1 MVEAMRHPQVQVIAN
16 ADILSVEGFVGN
28 FRVKVRQN
36 PRYVMEGKCTGCG
49 ECKDACPIEYPN
61 DFEMNLGTRKAIS
74 IPFDQAVP
82 LVYSIN
88 KDYCIECFK
97 CVDACGAREAINF
110 DQKPEEVELE
120 VGTIIVSTGCDIYLP
135 TEDARYGYG
144 KYDNVITALEF
155 ERLITAGG
163 PTTGHVI
170 RPSNGKKPK
179 SVAIIQCVG
188 SRDIN
193 KYEYCSGFC
202 CMYGLKE
209 AILLKEHYKND
220 VEVYIL
226 YMDMRT
232 PFKGYE
238 EFYRRAREMGV
249 TFIRGKPSQIIE
261 DPKTKNLFIRAED
274 MSLGQPIE
282 LETELVVLSTAAIPS
297 KGAAE
302 LANILHITRGA
313 DGFFLESHPKLK
325 PMDTPMD
332 GVFLAGACQGPK
344 DIPYSVSQ
352 GAGAAARAA
361 TILSQPKWTIEPIV
375 SIVDTAKCRNVK
387 TKCGICVKSCPFGA
401 ITANQGQPAQ
411 INAAMCHGCGTCVA
425 ECPADAL
432 TQMHFTDEQIFS
444 QIRAA
449 LDKDP
454 EDKILTFKCNW

>member
-1 MVEAMRHPQVQVIAN
+1 MVEVYRHPKVQVISN
-16 ADILSVEGFVGN
+16 ADVLNVEGFVGN
-28 FRVKVRQN
+28 FRVKVRKN
-36 PRYVMEGKCTGCG
+36 PRYVMAGKCTGCG
-49 ECKDACPIEYPN
+49 ECRDACPIEYPN
-61 DFEMNLGTRKAIS
+61 EFEMNLGLRKAIS

-82 LVYSIN
+82 LIYSIN
-88 KDYCIECFK
+88 RDYCIECFK

-120 VGTIIVSTGCDIYLP
+120 VGAIIVTTGCDFYMP
-135 TEDARYGYG
+135 YDDARYGYG

-163 PTTGHVI
+163 PTSGHMI

-179 SVAIIQCVG
+179 SVTFINCVG

-193 KYEYCSGFC
+193 KFEYCSGFC

-209 AILLKEHYKND
+209 AILLKEHYHDD

-238 EFYRRAREMGV
+238 EFYRRAREMGIN
-249 TFIRGKPSQIIE
+249 FIRGKASNIIE
-261 DPKTKNLFIRAED
+261 DTKTKNLIVRAED
-274 MSLGQPIE
+274 MALGLPLD

-297 KGAAE
+297 KGAQE
-302 LANILHITRGA
+302 LASILHITRGS
-313 DGFFLESHPKLK
+313 DGFFMESHPKLK
-325 PMDTPMD
+325 PIDTPMD
-332 GVFLAGACQGPK
+332 GVFIAGAAQGPK

-352 GAGAAARAA
+352 GSGAAARAA
-361 TILSQPKWTIEPIV
+361 TILSQPKWLIEPIV
-375 SIVDTAKCRNVK
+375 SIVDVAKCRNAK
-387 TKCGICVKSCPFGA
+387 AKCGICVKSCPFGA
-401 ITANQGQPAQ
+401 ITANPGQPAQ

-425 ECPADAL
+425 ECPQDAL

-444 QIRAA
+444 QIRGA
-449 LDKDP
+449 LEKDP
-454 EDKILTFKCNW
+454 EDKILTFMCNW